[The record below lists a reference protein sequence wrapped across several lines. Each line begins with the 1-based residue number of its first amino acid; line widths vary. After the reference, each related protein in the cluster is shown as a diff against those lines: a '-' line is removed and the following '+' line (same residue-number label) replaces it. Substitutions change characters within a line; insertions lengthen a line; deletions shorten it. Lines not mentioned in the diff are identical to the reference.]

1 MTKRAMCLKEMK
13 RMVYSDPGA
22 WRVLRRVLYI
32 SAAISEEG
40 DTLRY
45 RELYTQ
51 SLVWHIA
58 CRYSSVLQL

>member
-1 MTKRAMCLKEMK
+1 MCLKEMK

-22 WRVLRRVLYI
+22 MKGLEARVLYVP
-32 SAAISEEG
+32 AALSEER